1 MKSLPNIINLTD
13 LEVIP
18 IERSDTIPSDWYH
31 DPQMLLIENA
41 AVFSKEWQ
49 LVGHVNQLRD
59 PGSSL
64 CLTIA
69 DNPIIV
75 IHDGST
81 THESTGIPE
90 EMDGS
95 EESST
100 PESVVN
106 HDGTNGRD
114 ESTNHDG
121 VADIERTGPAE
132 SHIRAFYNVCKHR
145 GGPLSVKHGTRS
157 VLQCQYHGWTYK
169 SDGSL
174 RGVPHFNHVEL
185 FDKKDFGLTPI
196 RLSIWHGLIFVNLSD
211 EAPELTQILD
221 GITERIH
228 PIDLQNLQYH
238 TRTIDLINCN
248 WKVYVDN
255 FLEGYH
261 IPIVHPELAKLLD
274 YSRYVTEISNQ
285 YSLQYS
291 PFSDTTSDNPYQA
304 EDGEAW
310 YYFIYPNIM
319 LNILP
324 GRLQTNIIEPIG
336 PDKCRVI
343 FDFYYTDVSVA
354 ESSGLLE
361 NDRKYSADIQQEDI
375 EICELVQKG
384 LRSNAYDKGRF
395 SVERELGVWHFQS
408 KLKKSLAHFMT
419 KSTLDSKPKDLL

>member
-1 MKSLPNIINLTD
+1 MINSLPNIINPID

-18 IERSDTIPSDWYH
+18 IERSDTIPSAWYH

-49 LVGHVNQLRD
+49 LVGHVNQLRE
-59 PGSSL
+59 PGSSI
-64 CLTIA
+64 CLAIA
-69 DNPIIV
+69 DNPVIV
-75 IHDGST
+75 IHDGTSNHEGT
-81 THESTGIPE
+81 TAHDELA
-90 EMDGS
+90 
-95 EESST
+95 
-100 PESVVN
+100 N
-106 HDGTNGRD
+106 HDGKAVRN
-114 ESTNHDG
+114 
-121 VADIERTGPAE
+121 RTGPAASDF

-196 RLSIWHGLIFVNLSD
+196 RLSIWQGLIFVNLNEKS
-211 EAPELTQILD
+211 PELSQVLD
-221 GITERIH
+221 GIEQRIH
-228 PIDLQNLQYH
+228 PIDLRNMQYH
-238 TRTIDLINCN
+238 TRTVDEINCN

-274 YSRYVTEISNQ
+274 YSQYVTEISEQ

-291 PFSDTTSDNPYQA
+291 PFSDTSADNPYQA
-304 EDGEAW
+304 ADGEAW
-310 YYFIYPNIM
+310 YYFVYPNIM

-324 GRLQTNIIEPIG
+324 GRLQTNIIEPMG

-343 FDFYYTDVSVA
+343 FDFYYTDLAKA
-354 ESSGLLE
+354 EASGLLE
-361 NDRKYSADIQQEDI
+361 SDRKYSAEIQQEDI
-375 EICELVQKG
+375 EICEQVQKG

-408 KLKKSLAHFMT
+408 KMKKSL
-419 KSTLDSKPKDLL
+419 SKLMNNAP